1 MPTRQVH
8 AAYPPSFN
16 IRRNICNRINSLYF
30 YEIPKR
36 QTIHM
41 AHPLPEHVK
50 RYGLWRRLPTLGSLG
65 RDGQG
70 RGSLPQSHVP
80 SQNLFRESTSTGRER
95 IKSSVLDNDFMMPAQ
110 ETSKSCTTWPP
121 AGASGPFSRGR
132 FPASVNH
139 GTDHRFHGFKPV
151 FQGAS
156 TSGTRAVPGWEGH
169 SRSLSTE
176 RSRA

>member
-1 MPTRQVH
+1 MKSQKDKSYIWRILSPSTLKGTGCG
-8 AAYPPSFN
+8 AASPP
-16 IRRNICNRINSLYF
+16 
-30 YEIPKR
+30 
-36 QTIHM
+36 
-41 AHPLPEHVK
+41 
-50 RYGLWRRLPTLGSLG
+50 LGSLG

-121 AGASGPFSRGR
+121 AGASGPFSARALSR
-132 FPASVNH
+132 KPSIMERTTASM
-139 GTDHRFHGFKPV
+139 DSSRSFK
-151 FQGAS
+151 GAS

-176 RSRA
+176 RSRT

>member
-1 MPTRQVH
+1 MKFQKDKS
-8 AAYPPSFN
+8 Y
-16 IRRNICNRINSLYF
+16 IRRILSPSTLKGTGCVAAS
-30 YEIPKR
+30 P
-36 QTIHM
+36 
-41 AHPLPEHVK
+41 P
-50 RYGLWRRLPTLGSLG
+50 LGSLG

-70 RGSLPQSHVP
+70 RGSLPKSHVP

-121 AGASGPFSRGR
+121 AGASGPFSARALSR
-132 FPASVNH
+132 KPSIMERTTASM
-139 GTDHRFHGFKPV
+139 DSSRSFK
-151 FQGAS
+151 GAS
-156 TSGTRAVPGWEGH
+156 TSDTRAVPGWEGH

>member
-1 MPTRQVH
+1 MKSQKDKS
-8 AAYPPSFN
+8 Y
-16 IRRNICNRINSLYF
+16 IRRILSPSTLKGTGCGAAS
-30 YEIPKR
+30 P
-36 QTIHM
+36 
-41 AHPLPEHVK
+41 P
-50 RYGLWRRLPTLGSLG
+50 LGSLG

-121 AGASGPFSRGR
+121 AGASGPFLGAGA
-132 FPASVNH
+132 FAQAVNH

-151 FQGAS
+151 FQRCFHKRHTRRTRLGRAQQIAIHGAEPS
-156 TSGTRAVPGWEGH
+156 IEPLH
-169 SRSLSTE
+169 
-176 RSRA
+176 